1 MAFFVPMLAAMGGGS
16 ALAGAAVGLSAI
28 STIASGYSQSQQ
40 YKSQAAAANYNAIVG
55 RQQSEAALSTA
66 NQREEQQ
73 RRVARLHSGELRAA
87 VAESQTGLGGSNADV
102 TRQSEILAEMDA
114 LNIRYEGQVQSTG
127 LLNQSNVDAYQAKT
141 YKKAA
146 SNAVTMGYVG
156 AATKLLSGASK

>member
-1 MAFFVPMLAAMGGGS
+1 MAFFVPMLAAMGSGS

-28 STIASGYSQSQQ
+28 ATIAGGYSQSQQ